1 MEMNSKKLKQT
12 MAVAQSKK
20 IPTRQAMILRKRI
33 QRKEGMKEKVET
45 KKRFHYN
52 NILIEPRK

>member
-1 MEMNSKKLKQT
+1 MEMNSKKLKKT

-20 IPTRQAMILRKRI
+20 TPTRQATIPRKKI
-33 QRKEGMKEKVET
+33 QRKEGTKEKVET